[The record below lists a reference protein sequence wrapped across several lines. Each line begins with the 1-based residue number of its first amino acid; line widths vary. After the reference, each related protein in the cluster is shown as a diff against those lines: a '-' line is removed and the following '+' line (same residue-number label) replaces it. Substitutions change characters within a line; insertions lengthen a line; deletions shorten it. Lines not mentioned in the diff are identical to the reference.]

1 VTPDEIEAI
10 VKRTLRREREPTAT
24 EEMDELIGLQR
35 RQIKAL
41 EETLTL
47 TKEMLR
53 LARSSNTLKDDTIA
67 LYKNTFEQMRADW
80 NAVLGKKSAQA
91 GTLSAEAAP

>member
-80 NAVLGKKSAQA
+80 DVALGRKSAQA